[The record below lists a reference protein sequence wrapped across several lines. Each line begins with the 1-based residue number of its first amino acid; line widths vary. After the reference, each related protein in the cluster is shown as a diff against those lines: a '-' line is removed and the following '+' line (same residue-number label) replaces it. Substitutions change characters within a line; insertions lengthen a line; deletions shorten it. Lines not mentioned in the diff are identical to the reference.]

1 MRRSLRPFAACAL
14 VLAVNFCLAVRGQDS
29 PAPSPAPSLGDVAR
43 QAQAQ
48 KDKDKNKDKSNPPA
62 KKVFTNDDFPS
73 GAGAGSS
80 STNPGAG
87 RVVLPGGQPAGRTAG
102 QPRAPGNPVAAAQA
116 NPADQ
121 LAQMGSLLGQLDSLD
136 RATLAKNVL
145 QGNEANF
152 PGRAAWEEKLFAAK
166 QLFVAQERE
175 ILTKANQFAASS
187 KGIPDMQNA
196 NDPRAKAL
204 SDQLDQL
211 MQEAQRSS
219 AAFQAVVAEGKEL
232 AGQSAAH

>member
-1 MRRSLRPFAACAL
+1 MRRSLRPFSACAL
-14 VLAVNFCLAVRGQDS
+14 VLVVNFCLPVRGQDS

-48 KDKDKNKDKSNPPA
+48 KDKDKNKSNPPA

-73 GAGAGSS
+73 VAGSGSS
-80 STNPGAG
+80 STNPGAAH
-87 RVVLPGGQPAGRTAG
+87 VVQPVGQPAG
-102 QPRAPGNPVAAAQA
+102 QPGTPGKPAAAAPA

-145 QGNEANF
+145 QGNEVNF

-175 ILTKANQFAASS
+175 IVTKASQFAALSTGS
-187 KGIPDMQNA
+187 ADTQNA
-196 NDPRAKAL
+196 NDPRTKAL

-211 MQEAQRSS
+211 TQEAQRSS